1 MSSERQRYPR
11 KAVIERMIE
20 VARASGIKV
29 DGFEVG
35 PTGNIRIISSAQAA
49 QAPTASAYDRWK
61 AGNK

>member
-1 MSSERQRYPR
+1 MSNARQRYPR

-35 PTGNIRIISSAQAA
+35 PGGNIRIITATD
-49 QAPTASAYDRWK
+49 APTGSAYDRWK
-61 AGNK
+61 AGRK

>member
-1 MSSERQRYPR
+1 MSNERQRYPR

-35 PTGNIRIISSAQAA
+35 PTGNIRIITATQL
-49 QAPTASAYDRWK
+49 PTGSAYDRWK
-61 AGNK
+61 AGRK

>member
-1 MSSERQRYPR
+1 MSNERQRYPR

-35 PTGNIRIISSAQAA
+35 PTGNIRIITETQAS
-49 QAPTASAYDRWK
+49 TGSAYDRWK
-61 AGNK
+61 AGRK

>member
-20 VARASGIKV
+20 VARASGIKI

-35 PTGNIRIISSAQAA
+35 PTGNIRIITGTQPPSG
-49 QAPTASAYDRWK
+49 SAYDRWK
-61 AGNK
+61 AGRE

>member
-20 VARASGIKV
+20 VARASGIRV

-35 PTGNIRIISSAQAA
+35 PTGNIRIITEG
-49 QAPTASAYDRWK
+49 QAPLGSAYDRWK
-61 AGNK
+61 AGRK